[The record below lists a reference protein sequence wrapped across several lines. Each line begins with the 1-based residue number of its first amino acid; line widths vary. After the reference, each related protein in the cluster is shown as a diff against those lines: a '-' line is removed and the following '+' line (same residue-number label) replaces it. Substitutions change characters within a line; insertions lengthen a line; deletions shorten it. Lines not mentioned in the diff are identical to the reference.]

1 MAKRK
6 RTPSFIHELP
16 LRVDPHAERV
26 LSVRFEAARNLYNA
40 CLREGLRRLDL
51 MRESRAWR
59 KARACKDKKERSAL
73 FRKAAEPFA
82 LDEYS
87 LHGFAATT
95 KNACWIGDH
104 LDINTCQKIASRAY
118 LAIAEHLYGKRGR
131 PRFKRKGR
139 LDSVEGKN
147 NTAGIRWRDGRVLW
161 SGLDLTPVFD
171 IKDRDGVDAHA
182 LSSPVKYVRL
192 VRRTLRG
199 KIAWSV
205 QLIVEGRPLLKP
217 RHVRKDAPCGLDI
230 GPSTLA
236 LVGETEAALVAFA
249 DEVDPLGD
257 RLRLIQRAMDRSL
270 RATNPEN
277 YNADGTVK
285 KGIRLH
291 WRKSVRYRALQ
302 GQSAEVQRKLAAA
315 RKNAHGRLANR
326 VLSIGVHV
334 RTEKLSYRAFQR
346 RWGKSVG
353 RRAPGMFVSILRRKA
368 ENAGGRV
375 DEFPTRS
382 TCFSQLCL
390 CGAKEKKPLSQRWH
404 HCLCGIGPV
413 QRDLF
418 SAYLARQWDNNS
430 FDRSRA
436 QAAWPGAKPLLDR
449 ALSKLDETAKGGA
462 RLASFGLG
470 RRQSGSH
477 GKDGS
482 PHVKVRDAVGRKAE
496 SPEAT
501 FGLPLEPPA
510 FRFGE
515 V

>member
-6 RTPSFIHELP
+6 STPSFIHELP
-16 LRVDPHAERV
+16 LRVDPRTARV

-40 CLREGLRRLDL
+40 CLRESLRRLDL
-51 MRESRAWR
+51 MHESRAWR

-73 FRKAAEPFA
+73 FRKAAAPFA

-87 LHGFAATT
+87 LHAFAAES

-104 LDINTCQKIASRAY
+104 LDINTCQKIAGRAY
-118 LAIAEHLYGKRGR
+118 QAVAEHLYGKRGR

-139 LDSVEGKN
+139 LDSVEGKDN
-147 NTAGIRWRDGRVLW
+147 SCGIRWRDGRVVWL
-161 SGLDLTPVFD
+161 GLDLTPIFD
-171 IKDRDGVDAHA
+171 SKDKDGVEAHA
-182 LSSPVKYVRL
+182 LSRPVKYLRL

-199 KIAWSV
+199 EIVWSV

-217 RHVRKDAPCGLDI
+217 RHVRKDGPCGLDI

-302 GQSAEVQRKLAAA
+302 VQSAEVQRKLAAA

-334 RTEKLSYRAFQR
+334 RTEKLSYRGFQR

-353 RRAPGMFVSILRRKA
+353 RRAPGMFVAMMRRKA
-368 ENAGGRV
+368 ENAGGQL

-390 CGAKEKKPLSQRWH
+390 CGVKEKKPLSQRWH
-404 HCLCGIGPV
+404 DCSCGVGPV

-418 SAYLARQWDNNS
+418 SAFLARQWDNGT
-430 FDRSRA
+430 FDMRRA

-449 ALSKLDETAKGGA
+449 AMSKLDETANGEA

-470 RRQSGSH
+470 RRRSGSH

-496 SPEAT
+496 SPEAMS
-501 FGLPLEPPA
+501 GLPSKPPG
-510 FRFGE
+510 FRHG
-515 V
+515 VV